1 MASYT
6 SNTPEDIRR
15 MLERIGVERFED
27 LLADIPEDLRVKG
40 ELNLPPALSEYEAKL
55 LLSRMA
61 GCNCDPAQLV
71 SFMGGG
77 VYDHVIPALVNYV
90 ISRPEFYTAYT
101 PYQPEVSQGTL
112 ASIYEY
118 QSLICE
124 LFDMDVSNASV
135 YDGASALGEAV
146 HMARDLTLRKRVL
159 AAETLHPYYT
169 QVMRTYAEGLE
180 VPVEQVPAADGV
192 IDVSALDEMLSD
204 EVAAVLV
211 AHPNFFGL
219 LESVYEIADKV
230 HSAGAFL
237 VVAVDPISLGV
248 LTPPGSYDA
257 DIAVAEGQPLG
268 LAQGFGGPYLGI
280 FTAKKDYVR
289 RLPGR
294 LIGRTVDAEGKDGF
308 VMTLQTREQHIRRE
322 KATSNICTNQ
332 ALCALAANVFL
343 SVIGKEGLKEMAN
356 LCLQKAHYLA
366 ERIEKL
372 PGCELAF
379 RGSFFKE
386 FVVRIKRP
394 AREVVDAMLERGFLA
409 GVDLGRFR
417 EDWSNLFL
425 VAVTEKRTK
434 QEMDA
439 FVDALATVA

>member
-1 MASYT
+1 
-6 SNTPEDIRR
+6 
-15 MLERIGVERFED
+15 
-27 LLADIPEDLRVKG
+27 
-40 ELNLPPALSEYEAKL
+40 
-55 LLSRMA
+55 
-61 GCNCDPAQLV
+61 
-71 SFMGGG
+71 
-77 VYDHVIPALVNYV
+77 
-90 ISRPEFYTAYT
+90 
-101 PYQPEVSQGTL
+101 
-112 ASIYEY
+112 
-118 QSLICE
+118 
-124 LFDMDVSNASV
+124 
-135 YDGASALGEAV
+135 
-146 HMARDLTLRKRVL
+146 
-159 AAETLHPYYT
+159 
-169 QVMRTYAEGLE
+169 AEGLE
-180 VPVEQVPAADGV
+180 VPVDTLPASDGV
-192 IDVSALDEMLSD
+192 IDVSALDEALSE
-204 EVAAVLV
+204 EVAAVVLS
-211 AHPNFFGL
+211 HPNFFGL
-219 LESVYEIADKV
+219 LESIYEIADKV

-248 LTPPGSYDA
+248 LAPPGSYDA

-268 LAQGFGGPYLGI
+268 LAQGFGGPYLGV

-343 SVIGKEGLKEMAN
+343 SVVGRQGLKEMAN

-386 FVVRIKRP
+386 FAVRTRRP
-394 AREVVDAMLERGFLA
+394 AREVVDAMLERNFLA
-409 GVDLGRFR
+409 GVDLGQFK
-417 EDWSNLFL
+417 EEWSDLLL